1 MIETNFKLFSDQLN
15 NLCGQKK
22 NYFWTVKKLSL
33 NTLDRQKPTF
43 IQPIRTNIQRR
54 LLTQIKTKRVVWVLR
69 HNSLGAQRQKNDY
82 NLAKG
87 LRIKYGKG
95 GYETQEKPRL
105 STGGRGV
112 QA

>member
-1 MIETNFKLFSDQLN
+1 VCVGDYHITCDL
-15 NLCGQKK
+15 
-22 NYFWTVKKLSL
+22 
-33 NTLDRQKPTF
+33 
-43 IQPIRTNIQRR
+43 
-54 LLTQIKTKRVVWVLR
+54 

-87 LRIKYGKG
+87 LRINYCKG

>member
-1 MIETNFKLFSDQLN
+1 MTRIDNFVEKSGERYILNDFFLNLTLYDFNDLILN
-15 NLCGQKK
+15 NLILVAK
-22 NYFWTVKKLSL
+22 
-33 NTLDRQKPTF
+33 F
-43 IQPIRTNIQRR
+43 I
-54 LLTQIKTKRVVWVLR
+54 
-69 HNSLGAQRQKNDY
+69 HCSLGAQRQKNDY

>member
-1 MIETNFKLFSDQLN
+1 MKVHEIVWELSD
-15 NLCGQKK
+15 KK
-22 NYFWTVKKLSL
+22 NY
-33 NTLDRQKPTF
+33 
-43 IQPIRTNIQRR
+43 
-54 LLTQIKTKRVVWVLR
+54 
-69 HNSLGAQRQKNDY
+69 Y